1 MKPFL
6 VATLA
11 IATLA
16 GASAASAQPYGG
28 PRGGYEIGYSSG
40 GGYDRYDRRTDFR
53 DINGRQ
59 QALRHR
65 LDRGLDSGRLTRREA
80 EALRFELRDI
90 SRMERQFRASQGLS
104 PREVTILD
112 VRLER
117 LERRMRAEIRDDQRY
132 GYGYGYGAGYGDRR
146 H

>member
-28 PRGGYEIGYSSG
+28 PRGGYEIGYSS

-104 PREVTILD
+104 PREVAILD

-117 LERRMRAEIRDDQRY
+117 LERRMHAEIRDDQRY
-132 GYGYGYGAGYGDRR
+132 GYGYGYGDRGYGDRR